1 MAKSSRKLW
10 AEYVAREGTSGP
22 KKKTAQ
28 VVVDTPTQFKGV
40 VLGIDPSLRGSG
52 FAVIDYQAS

>member
-10 AEYVAREGTSGP
+10 ADYVAREGTSGP

-28 VVVDTPTQFKGV
+28 AVVETPTQFT
-40 VLGIDPSLRGSG
+40 GSRAG
-52 FAVIDYQAS
+52 DRPEFAREWFCCD